1 MASTGA
7 GALGREDGECAGAGR
22 GGDGERG
29 CSGAAGMGADVQG
42 RREEGRPGRAS
53 DDQRAPGARPW
64 RAWSEAPTAAAKLG
78 EGTYG
83 DGIDG
88 EEGGIEGGPYHGRIE
103 GDDEVGDTVKAAD
116 RAPVAADA
124 VGEE

>member
-1 MASTGA
+1 M
-7 GALGREDGECAGAGR
+7 
-22 GGDGERG
+22 
-29 CSGAAGMGADVQG
+29 
-42 RREEGRPGRAS
+42 
-53 DDQRAPGARPW
+53 
-64 RAWSEAPTAAAKLG
+64 G

-103 GDDEVGDTVKAAD
+103 GDDEVGDALKAAD
-116 RAPVAADA
+116 RPPVAADA